1 MTAKTYLQQIY
12 NIQQQIDRLRRRRDA
27 IRADLYSLGSPAGQI
42 ETDRV
47 QTSNMMGDRMLKL
60 VAQADELDQ
69 GIVYEIGR
77 LQRKREQ
84 IAREIE
90 SLPNE
95 RYRKL
100 LFERYVVCRK
110 WPQIAA
116 ILSTTDQPLDLR
128 WVYRMHGDALKMFHD
143 YCMGTKKI

>member
-12 NIQQQIDRLRRRRDA
+12 NIQQQIERLRRRRDA
-27 IRADLYSLGSPAGQI
+27 IRADLYSLGSPAGQLD
-42 ETDRV
+42 TDRV
-47 QTSNMMGDRMLKL
+47 QTSNMMGDRMLEL

-69 GIVYEIGR
+69 GIVYEIKR

-84 IAREIE
+84 IAGEIE
-90 SLPNE
+90 TLPNE

-110 WPQIAA
+110 WPQIAV

-128 WVYRMHGDALKMFHD
+128 WVYRMHGHALKMFHD
-143 YCMGTKKI
+143 HCITTTHS

>member
-12 NIQQQIDRLRRRRDA
+12 NIQQQIERLKRRRDE
-27 IRADLYSLGSPAGQI
+27 IRADLYSLGSPAGQLDV
-42 ETDRV
+42 DRV
-47 QTSNMMGDRMLKL
+47 QTSMMRDKMLKL

-69 GIVYEIGR
+69 GIVYEIQR

-84 IAREIE
+84 IVKEIE
-90 SLPNE
+90 KVPNE

-110 WPQIAA
+110 WQQIAV

-128 WVYRMHGDALKMFHD
+128 WVYRMHGHALKMFHD
-143 YCMGTKKI
+143 HCMTTMHS